1 METRRQFVCVGV
13 AATAS
18 LTATGWAQGL
28 ADFPNRAVTIIG
40 THQAGGGQDSIARVV
55 AQKLSDKW
63 RQPVVVEP
71 RPGANGMIA
80 ASTVARAKA
89 DGHILLISTPGVI
102 QNPLLYK
109 KPLYRTEELVGV
121 SQVALFPNALAVRAD
136 LGINSVADLVAEA
149 KKRPGKLS
157 LGSNGVASSG
167 HLLGEALKRECGIFM
182 LHVPYSGEAGMI
194 AALLAGQIDG
204 GISSIGGLGRHASA
218 GKLKL
223 LAVANDR
230 RHADFPEVPT
240 FEQAGLPAVNV
251 PGWTGLFAPSATP
264 AAIVEKIAS
273 DVHEVLQ
280 LPDVVSRA
288 GALGATPLGSNPA
301 AFAKALKTE
310 QALWEA
316 TIRRAHISVE

>member
-1 METRRQFVCVGV
+1 V
-13 AATAS
+13 
-18 LTATGWAQGL
+18 
-28 ADFPNRAVTIIG
+28 ADFPNRAVTIVG
-40 THQAGGGQDSIARVV
+40 THQVGGGQDAIARVI
-55 AQKLSDKW
+55 AQKLADKW
-63 RQPVVVEP
+63 RQPVLVEP
-71 RPGANGMIA
+71 RPGANGMVA
-80 ASTVARAKA
+80 ASVVARAKA
-89 DGHILLISTPGVI
+89 DGHTLLISTPGVI

-109 KPLYRTEELVGV
+109 KPPYRAEELVGV

-136 LGINSVADLVAEA
+136 LGINSVAELVAEA

-157 LGSNGVASSG
+157 FGSNGMGSSG
-167 HLLGEALKRECGIFM
+167 HLLGEALKQQTGIFM
-182 LHVPYSGEAGMI
+182 LHVPYNGEAGMI
-194 AALLAGQIDG
+194 IALVAGQIDG
-204 GISSIGGLGRHASA
+204 GIASIGGLGRQVAT

-223 LAVANDR
+223 LAVANNR
-230 RHADFPEVPT
+230 RFPDFPEVPT

-280 LPDVVSRA
+280 LPDVASRA
-288 GALGATPLGSNPA
+288 GTLGAIPLGSNPS
-301 AFAKALKTE
+301 AFAKVLKAE